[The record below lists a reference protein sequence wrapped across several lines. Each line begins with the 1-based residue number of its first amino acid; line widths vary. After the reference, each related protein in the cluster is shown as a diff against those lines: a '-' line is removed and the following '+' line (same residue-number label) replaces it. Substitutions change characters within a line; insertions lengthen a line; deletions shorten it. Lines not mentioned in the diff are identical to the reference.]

1 MEQQDARQIESA
13 DKFPYIRVL
22 GFNKKGAGLLT
33 SIKKTGTPV
42 ITKLSSSVSQ
52 LDEFGKHILNLSMRA
67 DAIYRMTAMEK
78 YKRYIPNE
86 YQMGL
91 VIEGKMTTE
100 IIQ

>member
-1 MEQQDARQIESA
+1 
-13 DKFPYIRVL
+13 
-22 GFNKKGAGLLT
+22 
-33 SIKKTGTPV
+33 
-42 ITKLSSSVSQ
+42 
-52 LDEFGKHILNLSMRA
+52 MRA